1 MVPTV
6 SSAPGAVPRAA
17 TKTDPL
23 LALVRELAEGQR
35 SLEQRIAAL
44 EAIGRSRDAAD
55 AGLRR
60 QLADSTRGLP
70 FRAADLLRHAN
81 VDEALR
87 RALLGADVVTTV
99 DVGCWLRDHRGV
111 DDGVAVVRVR
121 NRRWQV
127 RHVTCGE

>member
-1 MVPTV
+1 MAT
-6 SSAPGAVPRAA
+6 AVNSGPRAVLRA
-17 TKTDPL
+17 ANEADPL
-23 LALVRELAEGQR
+23 LVLLRELAEGQR
-35 SLEQRIAAL
+35 ALAQRVAAL

-55 AGLRR
+55 AVLRR
-60 QLADSTRGLP
+60 QLVDSTRGLP
-70 FRAADLLRHAN
+70 FGAADLLRHAH

-87 RALLGADVVTTV
+87 RALLGADVVTTS

-111 DDGVAVVRVR
+111 DDGVSVVRGR